1 MESVRATQISIELLS
16 HLEEYR
22 KNIVKEILQHI
33 NSSVPLLRE
42 ACLHLINAG
51 GKLLRPSLVV
61 LACKAVGGDENLAI
75 FSSVGAETAHVASL
89 IHDDIIDEDD
99 FRRNVETVHKKY
111 GIPMAILAGD
121 FLIIKSFQMLI
132 RLVEEKKLPAEIAIK
147 LLKLSC
153 EGTLDITE
161 GEALDVIYNNGQ
173 DITLQEYL
181 RIIEL
186 KTARAF
192 EIAMKGG
199 AILGF
204 GRDFEVEML
213 GKYGLNLG
221 MAFQIQDDLLSS
233 IGDQNEVGKSIS
245 DILKKRKTFMVAYV
259 NTFGSSEYRNRL
271 KEIMSK
277 QNLSKEDIGEI
288 KNIFIESGA
297 LVAAKEY
304 IRDYTSKAIESIRP
318 LKNSSAKEILIE
330 LANYLAERTK

>member
-1 MESVRATQISIELLS
+1 MESVKATQISLELLS
-16 HLEEYR
+16 HLQEYR
-22 KNIVKEILQHI
+22 KSIIKEILQHV
-33 NSSVPLLRE
+33 NSSVPILRE

-61 LACKAVGGDENLAI
+61 LACKSVGGDEKLAI
-75 FSSVGAETAHVASL
+75 FSSIGAETAHVASL
-89 IHDDIIDEDD
+89 IHDDIIDEDEI
-99 FRRNVETVHKKY
+99 RRNVETVHKKY
-111 GIPMAILAGD
+111 GIPIAILAGD
-121 FLIIKSFQMLI
+121 FLIIKSFQMLV
-132 RLVEEKKLPAEIAIK
+132 RLVEERKVPAEIAIK
-147 LLKLSC
+147 LLKVSC

-199 AILGF
+199 AILGL
-204 GRDFEVEML
+204 GSDYEVEML

-245 DILKKRKTFMVAYV
+245 DILKKRKTFMVAYI
-259 NTFGSSEYRNRL
+259 NTFGSPEYSNKL
-271 KEIMSK
+271 KQIMSK
-277 QNLSKEDIGEI
+277 KDLSEEDIVEI
-288 KNIFIESGA
+288 KNIFTKSGA
-297 LVAAKEY
+297 FVAAKRY
-304 IRDYTSKAIESIRP
+304 IKDYTSKAIDAIRP
-318 LKNSSAKEILIE
+318 LKNSPAKEILIE
-330 LANYLAERTK
+330 LANYLADRTK